1 MSRATTTK
9 NQGVQLRVDALLDAA
24 RQRTG
29 LSDFGD
35 PWIMEPLNA
44 LVDCINRDAGL
55 ASADVAP
62 VHHMVD
68 MLCDRL
74 KLAAY
79 LKEHPAV
86 HDEKI
91 EVVGVILGQARGGST
106 LTQRLTAQSPQL
118 TTTYFWELFAPI
130 PEPGEK
136 PGDFSARR
144 KIGDDEVASWSQR
157 MPEYKG
163 IHPLDSNYFEE
174 ELWLM
179 DRSFNCYM
187 YTLHFNVPSY
197 YEWLLKQDQTKN
209 IEDLIL
215 WFKVLQYNMPERR
228 KVKWLCKNQQ
238 YIMTCCLPLVLKM
251 FPRANLIQTHRS
263 MDQALA
269 SLCSVQS
276 THIKASGSTTFD
288 QREMGELIIRQY
300 QTSMRHMME
309 VHQEMPERF
318 VDIQYR
324 DLVEKPLDQFRKI
337 IEGMGLSCTP
347 EDLAAASN
355 WMSKNQRG
363 THPPHRYKPED
374 YGVTSERLRDA
385 FKFYHDAFLT

>member
-1 MSRATTTK
+1 MSRTVTEQ
-9 NQGVQLRVDALLDAA
+9 NQSVQLRVDALLDAA
-24 RQRTG
+24 RQSTG

-35 PWIMEPLNA
+35 AWFMEPLKV

-55 ASADVAP
+55 PSADVPP
-62 VHHMVD
+62 VQHIGD

-79 LKEHPAV
+79 LKQHPAV
-86 HDEKI
+86 YDENI
-91 EVVGVILGQARGGST
+91 EVVGIILGQARGGST
-106 LTQRLTAQSPQL
+106 LTHRLTAQSPQL
-118 TTTYFWELFAPI
+118 TTTYFWELFDPI
-130 PEPGEK
+130 PLAGEK
-136 PGDFSARR
+136 AGDFSARR
-144 KIGDDEVASWSQR
+144 KSGDDEVASWSAR

-174 ELWLM
+174 EIWLM
-179 DRSFNCYM
+179 DRGFDSYL

-197 YEWLLKQDQTKN
+197 YEWILKQDQTKN
-209 IEDLIL
+209 IEELIV
-215 WFKVLQYNMPERR
+215 WFKLLQYNMPERR
-228 KVKWLCKNQQ
+228 KVKWLCKNQH

-251 FPRANLIQTHRS
+251 FPHANLVQTHRS

-276 THIKASGSTTFD
+276 AHIKASGSTTFD
-288 QREMGELIIRQY
+288 ERAMGEHIIRQY

-309 VHQEMPERF
+309 VHDDMPNRF

-324 DLVEKPLDQFRKI
+324 DLVEKPIDQFRKI
-337 IEGMGLSCTP
+337 IEGMGLACGTA
-347 EDLAAASN
+347 DIAAASQ

-374 YGVTSERLRDA
+374 YGVTAQQLRDS